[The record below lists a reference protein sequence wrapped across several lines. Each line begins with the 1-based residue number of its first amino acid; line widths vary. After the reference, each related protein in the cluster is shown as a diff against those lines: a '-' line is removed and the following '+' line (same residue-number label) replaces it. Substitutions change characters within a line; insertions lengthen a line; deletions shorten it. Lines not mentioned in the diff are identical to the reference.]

1 MNQSRSSQWKSWV
14 VGGLIGVLGLILVV
28 GSFYFGIEFPA
39 QLGIGFA
46 YFGLIALIWRRASS
60 GGSRFLLGLVAGPLL
75 LIGLGFVAGYA
86 IIQTD
91 LLSSVQPTELEKMV
105 GLKLP
110 ANMTGLHSSVDGFLD
125 TSLHARFEMPKGE
138 FQEFLRVNKL
148 EFRGSELPFRDD
160 ALGRYWWKPE
170 SLVNPKNLIQTGPQ
184 TGSLEKRYALD
195 LLAGDADGE
204 NMTVYLSVLG
214 N

>member
-1 MNQSRSSQWKSWV
+1 MNPSSSSRWRPWV
-14 VGGLIGVLGLILVV
+14 VGGLIGILGLILVV
-28 GSFYFGIEFPA
+28 STFYFGIKPPA
-39 QLGIGFA
+39 QLGIGFV
-46 YFGLIALIWRRASS
+46 YIGLIVIVWHSS
-60 GGSRFLLGLVAGPLL
+60 FSSNPRFLLGLIAGPLM
-75 LIGLGFVAGYA
+75 LIGVGSAAGYA

-91 LLSSVQPTELEKMV
+91 LFSSVQPAELEKMV

-125 TSLHARFEMPKGE
+125 TSLHARFELPKGE
-138 FQEFLRVNKL
+138 FQNFLRSNNL
-148 EFRGSELPFRDD
+148 ELRGSDLPFTDD

-170 SLVNPKNLIQTGPQ
+170 SLVNPKNLIRTGPQ
-184 TGSLEKRYALD
+184 VGTLEKRYTLD
-195 LLAGDADGE
+195 LLAGDAGGE

>member
-1 MNQSRSSQWKSWV
+1 
-14 VGGLIGVLGLILVV
+14 
-28 GSFYFGIEFPA
+28 
-39 QLGIGFA
+39 
-46 YFGLIALIWRRASS
+46 
-60 GGSRFLLGLVAGPLL
+60 
-75 LIGLGFVAGYA
+75 
-86 IIQTD
+86 
-91 LLSSVQPTELEKMV
+91 
-105 GLKLP
+105 
-110 ANMTGLHSSVDGFLD
+110 
-125 TSLHARFEMPKGE
+125 
-138 FQEFLRVNKL
+138 LRVNKL

-184 TGSLEKRYALD
+184 TGSLEKRYTLD